1 MPFFVLGRRELGLL
15 LLLFITEFARGAFFF
30 TFLPFWIVNYL
41 GFSITIVGF
50 AVSAHYLA
58 ETIFKTIAGWEFDRL
73 GRPVLVGGL
82 ILSFLSLLLIKCWPV
97 PPVIVAAAGLFGLG
111 FSPLWLG
118 VISMVA
124 PVGTPQRATRISMVF
139 ATWLAGAGGGMVSVN
154 FIMAKNYDPVFWLVI
169 ALWVL
174 SLIFA
179 WFSTD
184 QRRPLTTAG
193 NGTAGPDSDN
203 IWKTLKYM
211 MTNKIMI
218 SILFPGMFL
227 QTLAAGLLLPVLPL
241 FVQHQLH
248 LNHNQYGLLLIA
260 GGVTAVASLLPMGY
274 LADRVALKFLLAS
287 GFGLSSLLLAYLAR
301 SSGVA
306 EAFLLAVCLGFS
318 YATILPA
325 WNSLLAKIIP
335 PESQAMGWG
344 VFATIEGLGISI
356 GPALGSVVARLIGMP
371 ATLLTT
377 TGVLL
382 IASFFYLFY
391 PLEKV
396 LAKE

>member
-1 MPFFVLGRRELGLL
+1 MPFLILGRREWGLL
-15 LLLFITEFARGAFFF
+15 SLLFIAEFARGAFFF

-50 AVSAHYLA
+50 AISAQYLT
-58 ETIFKTIAGWEFDRL
+58 ETLCKTFAGWEFDRL

-82 ILSFLSLLLIKCWPV
+82 VLSFLSLLLIKWWPV
-97 PPVIVAAAGLFGLG
+97 PPVIIAAAGLFGLG

-118 VISMVA
+118 VISLVA
-124 PVGTPQRATRISMVF
+124 PVGTPRRATRISLVF
-139 ATWLAGAGGGMVSVN
+139 AAWLTGAGGGMVSVN
-154 FIMAKNYDPVFWLVI
+154 FILAKNYDPVFWLVI

-174 SLIFA
+174 ALIIA
-179 WFSTD
+179 WLSTD
-184 QRRPLTTAG
+184 HRRLLTAPG
-193 NGTAGPDSDN
+193 NGAPGPGPGS
-203 IWKTLKYM
+203 ILKTLKYM
-211 MTNKIMI
+211 TTNKITI
-218 SILFPGMFL
+218 NILLPGMFL

-241 FVQHQLH
+241 FVQHHLH

-260 GGVTAVASLLPMGY
+260 GGAAAVLFLLPMGY
-274 LADRVALKFLLAS
+274 LADRVALKFLLSA
-287 GFGLSSLLLAYLAR
+287 GFGLSSLLLACLAA
-301 SSGVA
+301 SSRTDQ
-306 EAFLLAVCLGFS
+306 AFLLAVCLGFS
-318 YATILPA
+318 YAMILPA

-335 PESQAMGWG
+335 PENQAMGWG
-344 VFATIEGLGISI
+344 VFATIEGLGITV

-371 ATLLTT
+371 STLLTT

-396 LAKE
+396 LARE